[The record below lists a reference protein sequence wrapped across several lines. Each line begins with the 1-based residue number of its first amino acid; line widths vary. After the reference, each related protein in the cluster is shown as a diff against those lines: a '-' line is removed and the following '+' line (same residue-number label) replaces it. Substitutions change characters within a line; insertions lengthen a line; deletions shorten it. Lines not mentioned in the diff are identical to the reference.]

1 MRFELC
7 EICAN
12 RECPIILRSVMLTVC
27 SDRDDDCPGF
37 VPGNLKKEEECD

>member
-1 MRFELC
+1 MRFALC

-12 RECPIILRSVMLTVC
+12 RECPIILRDVLFTVC

-37 VPGNLKKEEECD
+37 KPLRNNAEEEEE

>member
-37 VPGNLKKEEECD
+37 KPMKNNAEEKDG

>member
-7 EICAN
+7 EICAF
-12 RECPIILRSVMLTVC
+12 REYFIPLGDVMFTVC

-37 VPGNLKKEEECD
+37 KPLRNNAEEERE

>member
-37 VPGNLKKEEECD
+37 VPGNLGREDE